1 MPPLP
6 PASSGVDE
14 LADESDDSDL
24 VHSADESVSSEHSWA
39 ERAAAPAAAGGRGRG
54 RGRGGGRGRAP
65 APAAA
70 GKGRGRG
77 RGRGRGGAA
86 AAAPTAAESDGD
98 DEDDDEEAAPTKQ
111 SKYPRKNL
119 SDHNF
124 TLRVQYQGSE
134 LPTLHARFDGLS
146 RVGLE
151 PAVRVVPAC
160 WNDWSR
166 FVRASVRCTCERVG
180 VLDASI
186 EPGEGFLGVL
196 WSKLLTKPRPKKQS
210 FYFGR
215 GRTRWRTARA
225 SPAWSQHIQTR
236 SAAALAHR
244 AVRTGSRGA
253 GEAAARAIWARA
265 EHSRPTAQR
274 GRETSMTILRAVPDE
289 QYLVV

>member
-1 MPPLP
+1 MPCTHTTPSRAASRPAPLRALTIQSTDKRLQVPTGGGAGAAPAPNAGAGPSGPSVPPLP

-86 AAAPTAAESDGD
+86 AAAPAAAESDGD

-151 PAVRVVPAC
+151 PAVRLRVVQRAGMTGTLCAC
-160 WNDWSR
+160 ECAVY
-166 FVRASVRCTCERVG
+166 VRESGCARC
-180 VLDASI
+180 
-186 EPGEGFLGVL
+186 
-196 WSKLLTKPRPKKQS
+196 
-210 FYFGR
+210 
-215 GRTRWRTARA
+215 
-225 SPAWSQHIQTR
+225 
-236 SAAALAHR
+236 
-244 AVRTGSRGA
+244 
-253 GEAAARAIWARA
+253 
-265 EHSRPTAQR
+265 
-274 GRETSMTILRAVPDE
+274 
-289 QYLVV
+289 

>member
-160 WNDWSR
+160 WNDWHALCVR
-166 FVRASVRCTCERVG
+166 VCGVRA
-180 VLDASI
+180 
-186 EPGEGFLGVL
+186 
-196 WSKLLTKPRPKKQS
+196 
-210 FYFGR
+210 
-215 GRTRWRTARA
+215 
-225 SPAWSQHIQTR
+225 
-236 SAAALAHR
+236 
-244 AVRTGSRGA
+244 
-253 GEAAARAIWARA
+253 
-265 EHSRPTAQR
+265 
-274 GRETSMTILRAVPDE
+274 REWVC
-289 QYLVV
+289 